1 MDYNASTASAAL
13 PEGESSPAGTP
24 LPLPVR
30 HEEIPRM
37 LVELLALV
45 PAVLAGIGGA
55 LLGDKVG
62 LWIKKTRTSGN
73 G

>member
-1 MDYNASTASAAL
+1 MDNNASTASAAL

-37 LVELLALV
+37 LV
-45 PAVLAGIGGA
+45 VLAGIGGA